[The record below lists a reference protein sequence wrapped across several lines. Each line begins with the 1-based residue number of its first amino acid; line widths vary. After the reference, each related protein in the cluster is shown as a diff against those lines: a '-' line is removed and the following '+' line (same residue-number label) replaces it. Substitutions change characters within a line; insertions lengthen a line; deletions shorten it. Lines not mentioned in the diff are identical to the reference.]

1 MRIYDIIHKKRKGE
15 ELTDEEI
22 KFFVSES
29 VNGNI
34 KDYQIT
40 ALLMAICFNG
50 MSARETS
57 TLTIAMAE
65 SGDTVDLSSIDGYTV
80 DKHSTGGVGDKTT
93 LIVTPIVAALGGK
106 VAKMSG
112 RGLGHTGGTVDKLE
126 SIEGFRTTL
135 SGGAFLNQVNK
146 IGLCV
151 VGQSGDLA
159 PADKKFYALR
169 NDTATVDCIPL
180 IASSIMSKKLAAG
193 SKGIVLD
200 VKTGSGAFMKSVEES
215 EALAKAMVE
224 IGNAAGRDTVAV
236 ITNMDIPLGNA
247 VGNSLEV
254 IEAVETLK
262 GNGCEDL
269 TTVCIELASNML
281 TLVTDKDKATCVE
294 MAKGAIADGSA
305 LNKLKEM
312 VLEQGGN
319 SEWIS
324 DTSLFPKAEH
334 NFEIKAE
341 SDGYICSMD
350 AEKIG
355 VASLLLGAGRNT
367 KEDVLDFSA
376 GIILK
381 AKTGDKV
388 ANGETIATLYA
399 NDETKFESATQKFNE
414 AVGFSTDPVEKQPL
428 VYCVIRGE

>member
-1 MRIYDIIHKKRKGE
+1 MRIYDIIHKKRGGG
-15 ELTDEEI
+15 ELTEEEI
-22 KFFVSES
+22 RFLVTES

-50 MSARETS
+50 MTEKETAI
-57 TLTIAMAE
+57 LTMEMAK
-65 SGDTVDLSSIDGYTV
+65 SGDMVDLSAVDGYTV

-93 LIVTPIVAALGGK
+93 LIVTPIVASLGGK

-135 SGGAFLNQVNK
+135 SGEDFLNQVNK
-146 IGLCV
+146 IGICV

-169 NDTATVDCIPL
+169 NDTATVDSIPL

-200 VKTGSGAFMKSVEES
+200 VKTGSGAFMKSVGES

-224 IGNAAGRDTVAV
+224 IGKAAGRDTVAV

-254 IEAVETLK
+254 IEAVETLR
-262 GNGCEDL
+262 GNGPDDL
-269 TTVCIELASNML
+269 TAVCLELAANML
-281 TLVTDKDKATCVE
+281 TLVTGEDKDKCTE

-305 LNKLKEM
+305 LKKLAEM
-312 VLEQGGN
+312 TEAQGGN
-319 SEWIS
+319 PEWIYDIS
-324 DTSLFPKAEH
+324 HFPRAGYKSEIVAE
-334 NFEIKAE
+334 A
-341 SDGYICSMD
+341 DGYISSVD

-367 KEDVLDFSA
+367 KDDVLDFSA
-376 GIILK
+376 GIILNK
-381 AKTGDKV
+381 KTGDKIEK
-388 ANGETIATLYA
+388 GELLATLYA
-399 NDETKFESATQKFNE
+399 NDSSKFASASEKFKE
-414 AVGFSTDPVEKQPL
+414 ALTFSSEPVAEQTLIYSVVK
-428 VYCVIRGE
+428 

>member
-1 MRIYDIIHKKRKGE
+1 MRIYDIIHKKRGGG
-15 ELTDEEI
+15 ELTEEEI
-22 KFFVSES
+22 RFLVTES

-50 MSARETS
+50 MTEKETAI
-57 TLTIAMAE
+57 LTMEMAK
-65 SGDTVDLSSIDGYTV
+65 SGDMVDLSAIDGYTV

-93 LIVTPIVAALGGK
+93 LVVTPIVASLGGK

-135 SGGAFLNQVNK
+135 SGEDFLNQVNK

-169 NDTATVDCIPL
+169 NDTATVDSIPL

-200 VKTGSGAFMKSVEES
+200 VKTGSGAFMKSVGES

-224 IGNAAGRDTVAV
+224 IGKAAGRDTVAV

-254 IEAVETLK
+254 IEAVETLR
-262 GNGCEDL
+262 GNGPDDL
-269 TTVCIELASNML
+269 TAVCLELAANML
-281 TLVTDKDKATCVE
+281 TLVTGEDKDKCTE

-305 LNKLKEM
+305 LKKLAEM
-312 VLEQGGN
+312 TEAQGGN
-319 SEWIS
+319 PEWIYDIS
-324 DTSLFPKAEH
+324 HFPRAGYKSEIVAE
-334 NFEIKAE
+334 A
-341 SDGYICSMD
+341 DGYISSMD

-367 KEDVLDFSA
+367 KDDVLDFSA
-376 GIILK
+376 GIILNK
-381 AKTGDKV
+381 KTGDKV
-388 ANGETIATLYA
+388 EKGEVLATLYA
-399 NDETKFESATQKFNE
+399 NDSSKFASASEKFKE
-414 AVGFSTDPVEKQPL
+414 ALTFSSEPVAEQTLIYSVVK
-428 VYCVIRGE
+428 

>member
-1 MRIYDIIHKKRKGE
+1 MRIYDIILKKRNKE

-22 KFFVSES
+22 KFFVKES
-29 VNGNI
+29 LDGNI

-40 ALLMAICFNG
+40 ALLMAVCFNG
-50 MSARETS
+50 MTERETA
-57 TLTIAMAE
+57 TLTMEMAK
-65 SGDTVDLSSIDGYTV
+65 SGDMVDLSSIEGYTV

-126 SIEGFRTTL
+126 SIDRFRTSL
-135 SGGAFLNQVNK
+135 SSEDFLNQVNE

-169 NDTATVDCIPL
+169 NDTATVDSIPL

-200 VKTGSGAFMKSVEES
+200 VKTGSGAFMKSAPES
-215 EALAKAMVE
+215 ETLARAMVE
-224 IGNAAGRDTVAV
+224 IGKAAGRDTVAV

-269 TTVCIELASNML
+269 TAVCIELASNML
-281 TLVTDKDKATCVE
+281 TLVTGKDKDSCIE

-312 VLEQGGN
+312 VYAQGGN
-319 SEWIS
+319 PEWID
-324 DTSLFPKAEH
+324 DTTLFPKAEH
-334 NFEIKAE
+334 SLEIKAE
-341 SDGYICSMD
+341 ADGYIKHMD

-355 VASLLLGAGRNT
+355 IASLLLGAGRNT
-367 KEDVLDFSA
+367 KEDELDFSA

-381 AKTGDKV
+381 AKTGDRVNKGDV
-388 ANGETIATLYA
+388 IAVLYA
-399 NDETKFESATQKFNE
+399 NDSQKFESAVQKFNE
-414 AVGFSTDPVEKQPL
+414 AVMLSDSPVEKQPL
-428 VYCVIRGE
+428 VYSVIR

>member
-1 MRIYDIIHKKRKGE
+1 MRIYDIILKKRYGE

-22 KFFVSES
+22 EFFVSAASKGE
-29 VNGNI
+29 I
-34 KDYQIT
+34 EDYQIT

-50 MSARETS
+50 MTERETA
-57 TLTIAMAE
+57 TLTMCMAR
-65 SGDTVDLSSIDGYTV
+65 SGDMVDLSSIDGYTV

-93 LIVTPIVAALGGK
+93 LIVAPIVAALGGK

-126 SIEGFRTTL
+126 SIEGFKTTL
-135 SGGAFLNQVNK
+135 SGDAFLSQVNK
-146 IGLCV
+146 IGLSV
-151 VGQSGDLA
+151 IGQSGDLA
-159 PADKKFYALR
+159 PADKKLYALR
-169 NDTATVDCIPL
+169 NDTATVDSIPL

-193 SKGIVLD
+193 SRGIVLD

-215 EALAKAMVE
+215 EALARAMVE
-224 IGNAAGRDTVAV
+224 IGKAAGRDTVAV

-269 TTVCIELASNML
+269 TTVCIELAANML
-281 TLVTDKDKATCVE
+281 TLVTGKDKETCVS
-294 MAKGAIADGSA
+294 MAKGAIADGTA
-305 LNKLKEM
+305 LTKLKEM
-312 VLEQGGN
+312 VAAQGGN
-319 SEWIS
+319 PEWIENT
-324 DTSLFPKAEH
+324 DLFPKAE
-334 NFEIKAE
+334 FYYEIKAE
-341 SDGYICSMD
+341 ADGYIKSMD

-355 VASLLLGAGRNT
+355 VASLLLGAGRN
-367 KEDVLDFSA
+367 KKSDVLDFSA

-388 ANGETIATLYA
+388 EKGEVIATLYT
-399 NDETKFESATQKFNE
+399 NDEAKISAAYQKFCE
-414 AVGFSTDPVEKQPL
+414 ALTFSAEPVEKQPL
-428 VYCVIRGE
+428 IYTVIK

>member
-1 MRIYDIIHKKRKGE
+1 MRIYDIILKKRYGE

-22 KFFVSES
+22 DFFISAASKGE
-29 VNGNI
+29 I
-34 KDYQIT
+34 EDYQIT

-50 MSARETS
+50 MTERETA
-57 TLTIAMAE
+57 TLTMCMAR
-65 SGDTVDLSSIDGYTV
+65 SGDMVDLSSIDGYTV

-126 SIEGFRTTL
+126 SIEGFKTTL
-135 SGGAFLNQVNK
+135 SGDAFLSQVNK
-146 IGLCV
+146 IGLSV
-151 VGQSGDLA
+151 IGQSGDLA
-159 PADKKFYALR
+159 PADKKLYALR
-169 NDTATVDCIPL
+169 NDTATVDSIPL

-215 EALAKAMVE
+215 EALAGAMVE
-224 IGNAAGRDTVAV
+224 IGKTAGRDTVAV

-269 TTVCIELASNML
+269 TAVCIELAANML
-281 TLVTDKDKATCVE
+281 TLVTGMDKETCVS
-294 MAKGAIADGSA
+294 MAKGAIADGTA
-305 LNKLKEM
+305 LTKLKEM
-312 VLEQGGN
+312 VAAQGGN
-319 SEWIS
+319 PEWIENT
-324 DTSLFPKAEH
+324 DLFPKAEYS
-334 NFEIKAE
+334 FEIKAD
-341 SDGYICSMD
+341 SYGYIKSMD

-355 VASLLLGAGRNT
+355 VASLLLGAGRN
-367 KEDVLDFSA
+367 KKSDVLDFSA

-388 ANGETIATLYA
+388 EKNETIATLYT
-399 NDETKFESATQKFNE
+399 NDKSKISAAQQKFCE
-414 AVGFSTDPVEKQPL
+414 ALTFSSEPVEKQQL
-428 VYCVIRGE
+428 VYNVIR

>member
-1 MRIYDIIHKKRKGE
+1 MRIYDIIHKKRGGG
-15 ELTDEEI
+15 ELTEEEI
-22 KFFVSES
+22 RFLVTES

-50 MSARETS
+50 MTEKETAI
-57 TLTIAMAE
+57 LTMEMAK
-65 SGDTVDLSSIDGYTV
+65 SGDMVDLSAVDGYTV

-93 LIVTPIVAALGGK
+93 LVVTPIVASLGGK

-135 SGGAFLNQVNK
+135 SGEDFLNQVNK
-146 IGLCV
+146 IGICV

-169 NDTATVDCIPL
+169 NDTATVDSIPL

-200 VKTGSGAFMKSVEES
+200 VKTGSGAFMKSVGES

-224 IGNAAGRDTVAV
+224 IGKAAGRDTVAV

-254 IEAVETLK
+254 IEAVETLR
-262 GNGCEDL
+262 GNGPDDL
-269 TTVCIELASNML
+269 TAVCLELAANML
-281 TLVTDKDKATCVE
+281 TLVTGEDKDKCTE

-305 LNKLKEM
+305 LKKLAAMAEA
-312 VLEQGGN
+312 QGGN
-319 SEWIS
+319 PEWIYDIS
-324 DTSLFPKAEH
+324 HFPRAGYKSEIVAE
-334 NFEIKAE
+334 A
-341 SDGYICSMD
+341 DGYISSMD

-367 KEDVLDFSA
+367 KDDVLDFSA
-376 GIILK
+376 GIILNK
-381 AKTGDKV
+381 KTGDKV
-388 ANGETIATLYA
+388 EKGEVLATLYA
-399 NDETKFESATQKFNE
+399 NDSSKFASASEKFKE
-414 AVGFSTDPVEKQPL
+414 ALTFSSEPVAEQTLIYSVVK
-428 VYCVIRGE
+428 

>member
-1 MRIYDIIHKKRKGE
+1 
-15 ELTDEEI
+15 
-22 KFFVSES
+22 
-29 VNGNI
+29 
-34 KDYQIT
+34 
-40 ALLMAICFNG
+40 
-50 MSARETS
+50 
-57 TLTIAMAE
+57 
-65 SGDTVDLSSIDGYTV
+65 
-80 DKHSTGGVGDKTT
+80 
-93 LIVTPIVAALGGK
+93 
-106 VAKMSG
+106 
-112 RGLGHTGGTVDKLE
+112 
-126 SIEGFRTTL
+126 
-135 SGGAFLNQVNK
+135 
-146 IGLCV
+146 
-151 VGQSGDLA
+151 
-159 PADKKFYALR
+159 
-169 NDTATVDCIPL
+169 
-180 IASSIMSKKLAAG
+180 
-193 SKGIVLD
+193 
-200 VKTGSGAFMKSVEES
+200 VKTGSGAFMKCVEES

-236 ITNMDIPLGNA
+236 ITTMDIPLGNA

-281 TLVTDKDKATCVE
+281 TLVTGKDKATCVE

-312 VLEQGGN
+312 VSEQGGN
-319 SEWIS
+319 PEWIA

-334 NFEIKAE
+334 SFEIKAE

-381 AKTGDKV
+381 AKTGDRIEK
-388 ANGETIATLYA
+388 GKTIAVLYA
-399 NDETKFESATQKFNE
+399 NDETKFESASQKFNE

-428 VYCVIRGE
+428 IYSVIREK

>member
-22 KFFVSES
+22 KFFVTES

-126 SIEGFRTTL
+126 SIEGFKTTL
-135 SGGAFLNQVNK
+135 SGGDFLNQVNK

-215 EALAKAMVE
+215 EALARAMVE

-269 TTVCIELASNML
+269 TAVCIELASNML
-281 TLVTDKDKATCVE
+281 TLVTGKDKDACTE
-294 MAKGAIADGSA
+294 LAKGAISDGSA

-312 VLEQGGN
+312 VAEQGGN
-319 SEWIS
+319 PEWIS

-334 NFEIKAE
+334 NFEIQAE
-341 SDGYICSMD
+341 ADGYISSMD

-355 VASLLLGAGRNT
+355 VASLLLGAGRNN

-376 GIILK
+376 GIILNR
-381 AKTGDKV
+381 KTGDKV
-388 ANGETIATLYA
+388 IKGEVLATLYA
-399 NDETKFESATQKFNE
+399 NDKSKINSATQKFNE
-414 AVGFSTDPVEKQPL
+414 AISFSVDPVEKQPL
-428 VYCVIRGE
+428 VYSVIRGK

>member
-1 MRIYDIIHKKRKGE
+1 MRIYDIILKKRNNE

-22 KFFVSES
+22 KFFVRES
-29 VNGNI
+29 LSGNI
-34 KDYQIT
+34 KDYQVT
-40 ALLMAICFNG
+40 ALLMAVCFNG
-50 MSARETS
+50 MTARETA
-57 TLTIAMAE
+57 TLTMEMAK
-65 SGDTVDLSSIDGYTV
+65 SGDMIDLSTIDGYTV

-126 SIEGFRTTL
+126 SIDGFRTSL
-135 SGGAFLNQVNK
+135 SGEDFLSQVNK

-169 NDTATVDCIPL
+169 NDTATVDSIPL

-224 IGNAAGRDTVAV
+224 IGKAAGRDTVAV

-281 TLVTDKDKATCVE
+281 TLVTGKDKQTCVE

-305 LNKLKEM
+305 LEKLKDM
-312 VLEQGGN
+312 VREQGGN
-319 SEWIS
+319 PEWIEN
-324 DTSLFPKAEH
+324 TELFPKAEH
-334 NFEIKAE
+334 KFEIKAE
-341 SDGYICSMD
+341 SDGYISHMD

-367 KEDVLDFSA
+367 KEDELDFSA

-388 ANGETIATLYA
+388 NKGETIAVLYA
-399 NDETKFESATQKFNE
+399 NDSSKFSSAEQKFND
-414 AVGFSTDPVEKQPL
+414 AVLFSATPIGKQPL
-428 VYCVIRGE
+428 IYSVIR

>member
-1 MRIYDIIHKKRKGE
+1 MRIYDIIHKKRKGT

-22 KFFVSES
+22 EFFVNES
-29 VNGNI
+29 VNGNV

-50 MSARETS
+50 MSAQETS

-135 SGGAFLNQVNK
+135 SGKDFLNQVNK

-215 EALAKAMVE
+215 EALAEAMVE
-224 IGNAAGRDTVAV
+224 IGKSAGRDTVAV

-247 VGNSLEV
+247 IGNSLEV

-269 TTVCIELASNML
+269 TAVCIELAANML
-281 TLVTDKDKATCVE
+281 TLVTGKDKDICTELV
-294 MAKGAIADGSA
+294 KGAISDGSA

-312 VLEQGGN
+312 VAEQGGN
-319 SEWIS
+319 PEWI
-324 DTSLFPKAEH
+324 DNTALFPKAEYS
-334 NFEIKAE
+334 FEIKAE
-341 SDGYICSMD
+341 SDGYISSMD

-367 KEDVLDFSA
+367 KEDVLDFTA

-388 ANGETIATLYA
+388 QKGEAIAVLYA
-399 NDETKFESATQKFNE
+399 NDKSKFDSAIQKFNE
-414 AVGFSTDPVEKQPL
+414 AISFSVEPVEKQPL
-428 VYCVIRGE
+428 IYSVIRGK

>member
-1 MRIYDIIHKKRKGE
+1 MRIYDIILKKRYGG

-22 KFFVSES
+22 EFFVTSATKDE
-29 VNGNI
+29 I

-50 MSARETS
+50 MTERETAK
-57 TLTIAMAE
+57 LTMCMAR

-93 LIVTPIVAALGGK
+93 LIVAPIVASLGGK

-135 SGGAFLNQVNK
+135 SGEDFLNQVNS
-146 IGLCV
+146 IGLSV
-151 VGQSGDLA
+151 IGQSGDLA
-159 PADKKFYALR
+159 PADKRFYALR
-169 NDTATVDCIPL
+169 NDTATVDSIPL

-200 VKTGSGAFMKSVEES
+200 VKTGSGAFMKTVEES
-215 EALAKAMVE
+215 EALAKTMVS
-224 IGNAAGRDTVAV
+224 IGKSAGRDTVAI

-262 GNGCEDL
+262 GNGPEDL
-269 TTVCIELASNML
+269 TAVCIELAANML
-281 TLVTDKDKATCVE
+281 TLVTGKEKDRCVS
-294 MAKGAIADGSA
+294 MAKEAIVDGTA
-305 LNKLKEM
+305 LAKLKEM
-312 VLEQGGN
+312 VASQGGN
-319 SEWIS
+319 PEWIEN
-324 DTSLFPKAEH
+324 TELFPKAE
-334 NFEIKAE
+334 FSYEIKAE
-341 SDGYICSMD
+341 ADGYIGFMD

-355 VASLLLGAGRNT
+355 MASLLLGAGRNT
-367 KEDVLDFSA
+367 KDDIIDFSA
-376 GIILK
+376 GIILNK
-381 AKTGDKV
+381 KTGDKV
-388 ANGETIATLYA
+388 NTGDVIATLFA
-399 NDETKFESATQKFNE
+399 NDNTKFPSATLKFNE
-414 AVGFSTDPVEKQPL
+414 ALSLSSEPVIKQSL
-428 VYCVIRGE
+428 IYMTVN

>member
-1 MRIYDIIHKKRKGE
+1 MRIYDIILKKRYGQ
-15 ELTDEEI
+15 ELSDEEI
-22 KFFVSES
+22 NFFVDES

-34 KDYQIT
+34 KDYQVS

-50 MSARETS
+50 MTDRETA
-57 TLTIAMAE
+57 TLTLAMAH
-65 SGDTVDLSSIDGYTV
+65 SGDMVDLSSVDGYTV

-126 SIEGFRTTL
+126 SITGFRTSLT
-135 SGGAFLNQVNK
+135 GEEFLTQVNK
-146 IGLCV
+146 IGICV

-159 PADKKFYALR
+159 PADKRFYALR

-200 VKTGSGAFMKSVEES
+200 VKTGSGAFMKSLEES
-215 EALAKAMVE
+215 EALAEAMVK
-224 IGNAAGRDTVAV
+224 IGKAAGRDTVAV

-262 GNGCEDL
+262 GNGSVDL
-269 TTVCIELASNML
+269 TAVCIELAANML
-281 TLVTDKDKATCVE
+281 TLVTGKDKEACVK
-294 MAKGAIADGSA
+294 MAEDAIADGSA
-305 LNKLKEM
+305 LRKLAEM
-312 VLEQGGN
+312 VESQGGN
-319 SEWIS
+319 SEWIY
-324 DTSLFPKAEH
+324 DTSLFPKAG
-334 NFEIKAE
+334 NKYEIKAE
-341 SDGYICSMD
+341 ADGYISYMD

-367 KEDVLDFSA
+367 KEDELDFSA
-376 GIILK
+376 GIILSK
-381 AKTGDKV
+381 KTGDMVRK
-388 ANGETIATLYA
+388 GDTIAILYA
-399 NDETKFESATQKFNE
+399 NNADLFDSAVKKFNE
-414 AVGFSTDPVEKQPL
+414 ALSFSSEPIENQPII
-428 VYCVIRGE
+428 YSVIN

>member
-1 MRIYDIIHKKRKGE
+1 MRIYDIIHKKRSAG

-22 KFFVSES
+22 RFFVTES
-29 VNGNI
+29 VKKNI

-40 ALLMAICFNG
+40 ALLMAVCFNG
-50 MSARETS
+50 MTDRETA
-57 TLTIAMAE
+57 TLTMEMAK
-65 SGDTVDLSSIDGYTV
+65 SGDMVDLSSIDGYTV

-93 LIVTPIVAALGGK
+93 LIVTPIVASLGGK

-126 SIEGFRTTL
+126 SIEGFKTTL
-135 SGGAFLNQVNK
+135 SGEEFLNQVNR
-146 IGLCV
+146 IGICV

-169 NDTATVDCIPL
+169 NDTATVDSIPL

-200 VKTGSGAFMKSVEES
+200 VKTGSGAFMKSVEDS

-224 IGNAAGRDTVAV
+224 IGKAAGRDTVAV

-254 IEAVETLK
+254 VEAVETLK
-262 GNGCEDL
+262 GNGPDDL
-269 TTVCIELASNML
+269 TSVCLELAANML
-281 TLVTDKDKATCVE
+281 TLVTGYDKENCIE

-305 LNKLKEM
+305 LRKLAEM
-312 VLEQGGN
+312 AEAQGGN
-319 SEWIS
+319 PEWIYN
-324 DTSLFPKAEH
+324 TSLFPKAQ
-334 NFEIKAE
+334 NKFEIKAK
-341 SDGYICSMD
+341 SDGYISAMD

-367 KEDVLDFSA
+367 QNDKLDFSA
-376 GIILK
+376 GIILNK
-381 AKTGDKV
+381 KTGDKV
-388 ANGETIATLYA
+388 AQGEVLATLYA
-399 NDETKFESATQKFNE
+399 NDSSKFASATEKFNE
-414 AVGFSTDPVEKQPL
+414 ALTFSADPVSKQTL
-428 VYCVIRGE
+428 IYSVVK

>member
-1 MRIYDIIHKKRKGE
+1 MRIYDIIHKKRGGG
-15 ELTDEEI
+15 ELTEEEI
-22 KFFVSES
+22 RFLVTES

-34 KDYQIT
+34 KDYQIS

-50 MSARETS
+50 MTEKETAI
-57 TLTIAMAE
+57 LTMEMAK
-65 SGDTVDLSSIDGYTV
+65 SGDMVDLSAVDGYTV

-93 LIVTPIVAALGGK
+93 LVVTPIVASLGGK

-135 SGGAFLNQVNK
+135 SGEDFLNQVNK
-146 IGLCV
+146 IGICV

-169 NDTATVDCIPL
+169 NDTATVDSIPL

-200 VKTGSGAFMKSVEES
+200 VKTGSGAFMKSVGES

-224 IGNAAGRDTVAV
+224 IGKAAGRDTVAV

-254 IEAVETLK
+254 IEAVETLR
-262 GNGCEDL
+262 GNGPDDL
-269 TTVCIELASNML
+269 TAVCLELAANML
-281 TLVTDKDKATCVE
+281 TLVTGEDKDKCTE

-305 LNKLKEM
+305 LKKLAEM
-312 VLEQGGN
+312 TEAQGGN
-319 SEWIS
+319 PEWIYDIS
-324 DTSLFPKAEH
+324 HFPRAGYKSEIVAE
-334 NFEIKAE
+334 A
-341 SDGYICSMD
+341 DGYISSMD

-367 KEDVLDFSA
+367 KDDVLDFSA
-376 GIILK
+376 GIILNK
-381 AKTGDKV
+381 KTGDKV
-388 ANGETIATLYA
+388 EKGEVLATLYA
-399 NDETKFESATQKFNE
+399 NDSSKFASASEKFKE
-414 AVGFSTDPVEKQPL
+414 ALTFSSEPVAEQTLIYSVVK
-428 VYCVIRGE
+428 